1 MDVIEDVPV
10 WMSTGGLS
18 REELERVSQETSR
31 DDNLAFEEKPIEDK
45 FKKHDG
51 GKVLESKLEWDVDA
65 NETGTVNQK
74 CLCQSFS
81 PDGRMIAVGTT
92 GGNIK
97 IINVTGDEPT
107 LRANIEVVKGKEID
121 PITTIKFQP
130 VAPGSKDQQNL
141 LLACT
146 AGGKLFQ
153 YHATTGQLIWK
164 SKEEGNKVFASG
176 YMCDGNRFV
185 TGGSDSTLRIY
196 DATTRKRITMYQK
209 GGYRSVGHTSNIY
222 SICGHPSDPNV
233 FCSSGW
239 DSCLNIYDL
248 RSPVPAASTHGPYV
262 SGDAVDIASDNTN
275 HIVTGSRRTSNTLQL
290 WDFRVNKEPLNFVKL
305 MTNLP
310 FKRTESE
317 APCLLYGARFVCHD
331 IFGKPCIIA
340 GGGGENPMARTFD
353 RNLLKNTGTLMA
365 GAPVYS
371 IDVYHDPVDQEKSK
385 VSVLLSNKVQLFQG
399 INFEVVKKK
408 GRRGAPRKTSE
419 YDIRFS
425 KVPPKWIGR

>member
-1 MDVIEDVPV
+1 M
-10 WMSTGGLS
+10 
-18 REELERVSQETSR
+18 
-31 DDNLAFEEKPIEDK
+31 
-45 FKKHDG
+45 
-51 GKVLESKLEWDVDA
+51 
-65 NETGTVNQK
+65 
-74 CLCQSFS
+74 
-81 PDGRMIAVGTT
+81 
-92 GGNIK
+92 
-97 IINVTGDEPT
+97 
-107 LRANIEVVKGKEID
+107 
-121 PITTIKFQP
+121 
-130 VAPGSKDQQNL
+130 
-141 LLACT
+141 
-146 AGGKLFQ
+146 
-153 YHATTGQLIWK
+153 
-164 SKEEGNKVFASG
+164 
-176 YMCDGNRFV
+176 
-185 TGGSDSTLRIY
+185 
-196 DATTRKRITMYQK
+196 
-209 GGYRSVGHTSNIY
+209 
-222 SICGHPSDPNV
+222 
-233 FCSSGW
+233 
-239 DSCLNIYDL
+239 
-248 RSPVPAASTHGPYV
+248 
-262 SGDAVDIASDNTN
+262 
-275 HIVTGSRRTSNTLQL
+275 TGSRRASNTLQL